1 MVLRE
6 NVTQINI
13 KCVFWSN
20 YSCDMGGKSQTKVG
34 TQGWERARK
43 GENKESGVCSILLSE
58 KGSLFAEEGSVH
70 SENVKSAEV
79 LAL

>member
-1 MVLRE
+1 
-6 NVTQINI
+6 
-13 KCVFWSN
+13 
-20 YSCDMGGKSQTKVG
+20 MGGKSQTKVG

-43 GENKESGVCSILLSE
+43 GESKESGVCSILLSE
-58 KGSLFAEEGSVH
+58 KGSLFAEKGSVH